1 MTSIAPPATAPE
13 LAPEV
18 VLGGPVAA
26 DRRQA
31 ARATLGLSGGADRA
45 EPLRPMLR
53 QAGVSFYPVIAL
65 GVLGFVD
72 VFQSQALVVLTPD
85 VSSTL
90 GLSLGVIG
98 AARALQFLAQVAAPV
113 PMSALARKLTGK
125 RAVLCLTTALVWSA
139 VTLLTGFVTSL
150 LALLAVLFLDG
161 LSTGSVLALHSPMIA
176 DSYPPGAR
184 IRVLAGYTSV
194 AAAGYLGAPLLVAV
208 MSGPMHLTWRGDFL
222 GLGLVSLAG
231 SMLAL
236 RLRDPRPGQFDTEAL
251 HADIAA
257 QDHSSPTEASDT
269 DLGFFEI
276 FRRLLLIPTLQRLC
290 VGFLVFGMLTIP
302 YSTFLST
309 FLLQKWH
316 LAAPGR
322 GLVIAAGYAIAITGL
337 VIYGRVGENDFAK
350 NPANVVGR
358 IGLVVM
364 LAVVCIAIGALSPF
378 FIGMVVFFGLGTM
391 FIGITLPG
399 LNGIVLSIVDARQR
413 SQAAALVGLF
423 LASGSILG
431 LLLLSGVDTEYGVTG
446 SIVSLVIPGLLGGL
460 ILRSA
465 RQFVDQDID
474 RMVDGIIEEED
485 LTAFKRQGGRPP
497 MLTAKGINFYYGQ
510 LQVLFDVD
518 FTVDEGEM
526 VALLGTNGAGKSTLL
541 KAISG
546 IGLPQ
551 AGTIRLA
558 GNDITYLDAE
568 RRVRLGITQIP
579 GGHSVFSRLSVVE
592 NLKGFGYTLGSDKK
606 RIDEAIER
614 CLTAFPR
621 LDERRTSLGATL
633 SGGEQQMLGLCKALI
648 LQPKLLLIDE
658 LSLGLAPVIVA
669 QLLDMVRAINAE
681 GTAVVL
687 VEQSVNIALSLVN
700 HAYFMEKGEMRFDG
714 AAADLL
720 GRDDL
725 LRAVFLEGATKGR
738 QAVRRTAQKKVA
750 P

>member
-1 MTSIAPPATAPE
+1 VTLSAD

-26 DRRQA
+26 DRRHA
-31 ARATLGLSGGADRA
+31 ARATLGLSGGADKA
-45 EPLRPMLR
+45 GPLRPILE
-53 QAGVSFYPVIAL
+53 QADVSLYPVVAL

-72 VFQSQALVVLTPD
+72 VFQGQALVVLTPD

-98 AARALQFLAQVAAPV
+98 GARALQFLAQVVAPV
-113 PMSALARKLTGK
+113 PMAALARKLTGK

-176 DSYPPGAR
+176 DSYPPAAR

-194 AAAGYLGAPLLVAV
+194 AAAGYLAAPLLVAI
-208 MSGPMHLTWRGDFL
+208 MSGPLHLTWRGDFL

-231 SMLAL
+231 SLFAL
-236 RLRDPRPGQFDTEAL
+236 RLRDPRPGQFDTEVL

-257 QDHSSPTEASDT
+257 EDASDPT
-269 DLGFFEI
+269 TASETELGFFEV

-309 FLLQKWH
+309 FLLQRWH
-316 LAAPGR
+316 LTASGR
-322 GLVIAAGYAIAITGL
+322 GLVIAAGYAIAIVGL
-337 VIYGRVGENDFAK
+337 VFYGKVGENDFAK
-350 NPANVVGR
+350 DPANVVGR

-364 LAVVCIAIGALSPF
+364 AAVTCIAIGALSPF
-378 FIGMVVFFGLGTM
+378 FLGMVVFFGLGTL

-431 LLLLSGVDTEYGVTG
+431 LLLLSGVDSEYGVTG
-446 SIVSLVIPGLLGGL
+446 SIVSLLIPGLLGGL

-465 RQFVDQDID
+465 RQFVDADID
-474 RMVDGIIEEED
+474 RMVDSIIEEED

-497 MLTAKGINFYYGQ
+497 MLTARGVSFSYGQ

-579 GGHSVFSRLSVVE
+579 GGHSVFGRLTVVE
-592 NLKGFGYTLGSDKK
+592 NLKGFAYTLGADKK
-606 RIDEAIER
+606 RVDEAIER
-614 CLTAFPR
+614 CLTTFPR
-621 LDERRTSLGATL
+621 LEERKGSLGATL

-669 QLLDMVRAINAE
+669 QLLDLVRTINAE

-687 VEQSVNIALSLVN
+687 VEQSVNIALSLVD

-714 AAADLL
+714 PAAELL

-725 LRAVFLEGATKGR
+725 LRAVFLEGASK
-738 QAVRRTAQKKVA
+738 AQPAARPAKAEVTR
-750 P
+750 